1 MKIRLCFVSNSSSS
15 SCVCD
20 LCGRSETG
28 WDLSARDAEMFNCV
42 NGHTICNDEG
52 VMSFD
57 DAMEKL
63 KSEAEAEGK
72 EAEEYDEYDE
82 YPECMC
88 PICSMLEFAQSDL
101 HGYLKRKT
109 GITDKE
115 VFDTVKAANKRR
127 KKLYDSEYVV
137 YTLQKTNLRMEDLIK
152 EIKDNCK
159 TYSEFRKAC
168 R

>member
-28 WDLSARDAEMFNCV
+28 WDLYAGPDADMFSCV
-42 NGHTICNDEG
+42 NGHVICSEEAVTPFDEWLEE
-52 VMSFD
+52 VS
-57 DAMEKL
+57 EKD
-63 KSEAEAEGK
+63 SENG
-72 EAEEYDEYDE
+72 YDWTEV
-82 YPECMC
+82 PEKMC
-88 PICSMLEFAQSDL
+88 PICSMLEFSQRDL
-101 HGYLKRKT
+101 HGFLKRKT

-115 VFDTVKAANKRR
+115 VFDTVKAANRRR

-152 EIKDNCK
+152 EIKDKCK
-159 TYSEFRKAC
+159 TYSDFMKECK
-168 R
+168 